1 MSQVDAPTTA
11 LLQTALPMLEEPK
24 DDEEPQPVR
33 IPSYIILPL
42 AATMMASF
50 AGMPLAYLEV

>member
-1 MSQVDAPTTA
+1 MDAPTTA